1 MEYILKIWYRT
12 KDQIKVIRIKVS
24 EEEILTGT
32 LKYKVPGKILNVEF
46 E

>member
-12 KDQIKVIRIKVS
+12 KDQIKVIRIKVI

-32 LKYKVPGKILNVEF
+32 LKHRIPGKILNMEF

>member
-12 KDQIKVIRIKVS
+12 KNQIKVIRIKVI

-32 LKYKVPGKILNVEF
+32 LKHRIPGKILNMEF